1 MTIKELKDT
10 SDEGLRILIV
20 GAGIGGL
27 TAAIALRQQGHH
39 VEVRLSS
46 FRCLSL
52 LSPGTKCEICKKLFE
67 RSRFANEV
75 GAAIHLSPNA
85 NGVLQRLGFDAT
97 KFGAVEAEQ
106 LREYKPSGEPVHI
119 AELKKA
125 AGMWRHLQ
133 RWLLVHRAHFHE
145 GLKAFAQA
153 PGRGHPAI
161 LHTATKVTDIDPHAA
176 TVTLEDGTVIT
187 GDVLIGADG
196 VHSLTRTKLPV
207 NHSPFSSGK
216 NAFRFL
222 ITRQQALDDPDTNS
236 VAQDFGAVDMWDSS
250 DRRVVIYPCDNNNLL
265 NFVCI
270 HPDSMTTI
278 DAGGDSYNQQI
289 GKDTLLEVFKDFSPQ
304 VKKLL
309 EKADPATLKL
319 WPLLDMETLPEWVH
333 GKLAV
338 LGDAAHP
345 FLPYRASGGAMAIED
360 AVSLAV
366 MLPRGVEKGD
376 VEERLKVYQIARHGR
391 ATTIQQMTR
400 ESAQLIS
407 MEKAMAMVGYIYGHD
422 EFDHSA
428 QVLRKYLWSKNPHMY
443 WRQPIVFG
451 PMPGPRQ
458 DWMGNDRALKSV
470 ESTFMT
476 ASIKFKTSRTLLQN
490 LFPNDRYSFTSPSTV
505 ARASFSQ
512 TTLNGMDWLGGGG
525 YRHIG
530 LYIHGVQY
538 KKENGEVL
546 KGTYMPILFE
556 NLADPIVSGR
566 EELGMPK
573 LYTAIDVH
581 ERRSSYRLQTSWQ
594 GAVWGHFEFEDLE
607 DQDHGADKGTIGGED
622 DDGILVYRYI
632 PKVGRDTKG
641 EAEAEY
647 PVFVPH
653 AQESKVVPSE
663 VTRLRRTK
671 NAKVEISGLG
681 WDALPTLHHVVERL
695 AEIPIDEV
703 IDAKITEGRGVPD
716 VSSAQRIE

>member
-1 MTIKELKDT
+1 MAGRNENP
-10 SDEGLRILIV
+10 GLRVLIV

-27 TAAIALRQQGHH
+27 TAAVALRQQGHH
-39 VEVRLSS
+39 VE
-46 FRCLSL
+46 
-52 LSPGTKCEICKKLFE
+52 IFE

-75 GAAIHLSPNA
+75 GAAIHICPNA
-85 NGVLQRLGFDAT
+85 NGVLKRLGIHAE
-97 KFGAVEAEQ
+97 KFGGVETEL
-106 LREYKPSGEPVHI
+106 LREYTPSGEAVHI
-119 AELKKA
+119 TNVKEQ
-125 AGMWRHLQ
+125 AGFWRHS
-133 RWLLVHRAHFHE
+133 WLLVHRAQFHD
-145 GLKAFAQA
+145 GLKAAAQA
-153 PGRGHPAI
+153 PGPGNPAI
-161 LHTATKVTDIDPHAA
+161 LHTASKVVDVDPHKA
-176 TVTLEDGTVIT
+176 TVTLENGDVHT
-187 GDVLIGADG
+187 GDVVIGADG
-196 VHSLTRTKLPV
+196 VHSLTRTKLPQAKGIK
-207 NHSPFSSGK
+207 PASSGK

-222 ITRQQALDDPDTNS
+222 MARQQALDDPETN
-236 VAQDFGAVDMWDSS
+236 VIARDMGAVDMWDGA
-250 DRRVVIYPCDNNNLL
+250 DRRVVIYPCANNEML

-270 HPDSMTTI
+270 HPESLTTI
-278 DAGGDSYNQQI
+278 EAGGDEYNQQI
-289 GKDTLLEVFKDFSPQ
+289 SKNTLLEVYKDFSPQ
-304 VKKLL
+304 VLRLL

-319 WPLLDMETLPEWVH
+319 WPLLDMPTMPEWVE
-333 GKLAV
+333 GRLAG
-338 LGDAAHP
+338 LGDAVHP

-360 AVSLAV
+360 AVSLSV
-366 MLPRGVEKGD
+366 MLPRGIAAAD
-376 VEERLKVYQIARHGR
+376 VPERLKVYEKARHSR
-391 ATTIQQMTR
+391 VTTIQEMTR
-400 ESAQLIS
+400 QSVNIVPANKTI
-407 MEKAMAMVGYIYGHD
+407 MMVGYIYGHD

-458 DWMGNDRALKSV
+458 DWYGNDRAIQSLQ
-470 ESTFMT
+470 STFQT

-490 LFPNDRYSFTSPSTV
+490 LFPNDRYSFISPSTV

-556 NLADPIVSGR
+556 SLADPIVSGR

-573 LYTAIDVH
+573 LYTAIDIH
-581 ERRSSYRLQTSWQ
+581 ERNSSYRLQTSWQ
-594 GAVWGHFEFEDLE
+594 GAVWGHFELEDLE
-607 DQDHGADKGTIGGED
+607 DQDLGADKGTIGGED
-622 DDGILVYRYI
+622 DDGILVYRYM

-641 EAEAEY
+641 EAAEEY

-653 AQESKVVPSE
+653 AQESKVVPSK
-663 VTRLRRTK
+663 VTRVRRSK
-671 NAKVEISGLG
+671 SAKVNINELN
-681 WDALPTLHHVVERL
+681 WDALPTLHHVVSRL

-703 IDAKITEGRGVPD
+703 IEAKITEGFGVPD

>member
-1 MTIKELKDT
+1 M
-10 SDEGLRILIV
+10 
-20 GAGIGGL
+20 
-27 TAAIALRQQGHH
+27 
-39 VEVRLSS
+39 
-46 FRCLSL
+46 
-52 LSPGTKCEICKKLFE
+52 
-67 RSRFANEV
+67 
-75 GAAIHLSPNA
+75 
-85 NGVLQRLGFDAT
+85 
-97 KFGAVEAEQ
+97 
-106 LREYKPSGEPVHI
+106 
-119 AELKKA
+119 
-125 AGMWRHLQ
+125 GM
-133 RWLLVHRAHFHE
+133 
-145 GLKAFAQA
+145 
-153 PGRGHPAI
+153 
-161 LHTATKVTDIDPHAA
+161 
-176 TVTLEDGTVIT
+176 
-187 GDVLIGADG
+187 
-196 VHSLTRTKLPV
+196 
-207 NHSPFSSGK
+207 
-216 NAFRFL
+216 
-222 ITRQQALDDPDTNS
+222 
-236 VAQDFGAVDMWDSS
+236 VA
-250 DRRVVIYPCDNNNLL
+250 
-265 NFVCI
+265 
-270 HPDSMTTI
+270 
-278 DAGGDSYNQQI
+278 
-289 GKDTLLEVFKDFSPQ
+289 
-304 VKKLL
+304 
-309 EKADPATLKL
+309 
-319 WPLLDMETLPEWVH
+319 
-333 GKLAV
+333 
-338 LGDAAHP
+338 
-345 FLPYRASGGAMAIED
+345 
-360 AVSLAV
+360 
-366 MLPRGVEKGD
+366 
-376 VEERLKVYQIARHGR
+376 
-391 ATTIQQMTR
+391 
-400 ESAQLIS
+400 
-407 MEKAMAMVGYIYGHD
+407 YIYGHD

-458 DWMGNDRALKSV
+458 DWMGNDRALKSL
-470 ESTFMT
+470 ESTFVT

-490 LFPNDRYSFTSPSTV
+490 LFPNDRYSFISPSTV

-556 NLADPIVSGR
+556 SLADPIVSGR

-581 ERRSSYRLQTSWQ
+581 ERRNSYRLQTSWQ

-607 DQDHGADKGTIGGED
+607 DQDPAADKGTIGGED

-653 AQESKVVPSE
+653 AQESKVVPSK

-671 NAKVEISGLG
+671 NVKVEISGLG

>member
-1 MTIKELKDT
+1 MAIKELNGGT
-10 SDEGLRILIV
+10 APEGLRVLII

-27 TAAIALRQQGHH
+27 TAAIALRQQGHR
-39 VEVRLSS
+39 VE
-46 FRCLSL
+46 
-52 LSPGTKCEICKKLFE
+52 LFE
-67 RSRFANEV
+67 RSRFANEI

-85 NGVLQRLGFDAT
+85 NAVLQRLGVDAT
-97 KFGAVEAEQ
+97 KFGANECEL
-106 LREYKPSGEPVHI
+106 LREYTPAGEPVNAI
-119 AELKKA
+119 AVKQH
-125 AGMWRHLQ
+125 AGMWRH

-145 GLKAFAQA
+145 GLKTAAQA
-153 PGRGHPAI
+153 SGKGEPAV
-161 LHTATKVTDIDPHAA
+161 LHTASKVVDVDPHNA
-176 TVTLEDGTVIT
+176 TVTLENGDVIK

-196 VHSLTRTKLPV
+196 VHSLTRTKLTEDIKPV
-207 NHSPFSSGK
+207 SSGK

-222 ITRQQALDDPDTNS
+222 ITRQQALDDPETNS
-236 VAQDFGAVDMWDSS
+236 IAQDFGAVDMWDSD
-250 DRRVVIYPCDNNNLL
+250 DRRVVIYPCSNNELL

-270 HPDSMTTI
+270 HPDSITTI

-289 GKDTLLEVFKDFSPQ
+289 GKEALLEVYKDFNPQ
-304 VKKLL
+304 VRKLL
-309 EKADPATLKL
+309 EKADPQTLKL
-319 WPLLDMETLPEWVH
+319 WPLLDMPTLPTWVNDR
-333 GKLAV
+333 LAV
-338 LGDAAHP
+338 LGDAVHP

-360 AVSLAV
+360 AVSLSV
-366 MLPRGVEKGD
+366 MLPQGITAAEVP
-376 VEERLKVYQIARHGR
+376 ERLKIYEKARHGR
-391 ATTIQQMTR
+391 ATTIQEMTR
-400 ESAQLIS
+400 ESVKLLSPERAFG
-407 MEKAMAMVGYIYGHD
+407 MTVYIYGHD

-428 QVLRKYLWSKNPHMY
+428 QVLRKHQWAQNPHMY

-458 DWMGNDRALKSV
+458 DFLGNDRALKSL
-470 ESTFMT
+470 ESTFQT

-490 LFPNDRYSFTSPSTV
+490 LFPSDRYSFTSPGSV

-556 NLADPIVSGR
+556 SLADPIVSGR

-573 LYTAIDVH
+573 LYSAIDIH
-581 ERRSSYRLQTSWQ
+581 ERNGSYRYQTSWQ
-594 GAVWGHFEFEDLE
+594 GAVWGHFELEDLE
-607 DQDHGADKGTIGGED
+607 DVDPSADKGTIGGED

-632 PKVGRDTKG
+632 PKVGQATKG

-653 AQESKVVPSE
+653 AQESKVVPSK

-671 NAKVEISGLG
+671 NAKVEINALG
-681 WDALPTLHHVVERL
+681 WDALPTLNHVVSRL
-695 AEIPIDEV
+695 GEIPIDE
-703 IDAKITEGRGVPD
+703 IIEAKITEGRGVPD

>member
-1 MTIKELKDT
+1 MTLKEFNP
-10 SDEGLRILIV
+10 GLRILIV

-39 VEVRLSS
+39 VE
-46 FRCLSL
+46 
-52 LSPGTKCEICKKLFE
+52 IFE
-67 RSRFANEV
+67 RSRFANEI

-85 NGVLQRLGFDAT
+85 NGVLLRLGIDAT
-97 KFGAVEAEQ
+97 KFGAVHTEL

-119 AELKKA
+119 TNVKETDI
-125 AGMWRHLQ
+125 WRH

-145 GLKAFAQA
+145 GLKAAA
-153 PGRGHPAI
+153 IGAGKGKPAI
-161 LHTATKVTDIDPHAA
+161 LHTASKIVDLDPHNA
-176 TVTLEDGTVIT
+176 TLTLENGEIVQ

-196 VHSLTRTKLPV
+196 VHSLTRTKLSDKKPY
-207 NHSPFSSGK
+207 SSGK

-222 ITRQQALDDPDTNS
+222 ISRQQALDDPETNS
-236 VAQDFGAVDMWDSS
+236 IARDFGAVDMWDSS
-250 DRRVVIYPCDNNNLL
+250 DRRVVIYPCANNDLL

-270 HPDSMTTI
+270 HPEELTTI
-278 DAGGDSYNQQI
+278 ETGGDSYNQQI
-289 GKDTLLEVFKDFSPQ
+289 STATLLDVFKDFNPQ
-304 VKKLL
+304 VRKLL
-309 EKADPATLKL
+309 EKADPQTLKL
-319 WPLLDMETLPEWVH
+319 WPLLDMDTLPSWVE
-333 GKLAV
+333 GRLAA
-338 LGDAAHP
+338 LGDAVHP

-360 AVSLAV
+360 AVSLSV
-366 MLPRGVEKGD
+366 MLSGD
-376 VEERLKVYQIARHGR
+376 ITASDVPERLKIYQKARHER

-400 ESAQLIS
+400 ESVRLIS
-407 MEKAMAMVGYIYGHD
+407 PERTMQMVGYIYGHD

-428 QVLRKYLWSKNPHMY
+428 QVLRKHLWSQNPHMY

-458 DWMGNDRALKSV
+458 DHMGRDRALKSL
-470 ESTFMT
+470 ESTFVT
-476 ASIKFKTSRTLLQN
+476 ASVKFKTSRTLLQN
-490 LFPNDRYSFTSPSTV
+490 LFPSDRYSFISPSTV

-512 TTLNGMDWLGGGG
+512 TTLGGMDWLGGGG

-538 KKENGEVL
+538 TKENGEVL

-556 NLADPIVSGR
+556 SLADPIVSGR

-573 LYTAIDVH
+573 LYTAIDIH
-581 ERRSSYRLQTSWQ
+581 ERNSSYRLQTSWQ

-607 DQDHGADKGTIGGED
+607 DQDPAADKGTIGGED
-622 DDGILVYRYI
+622 DDGILVYRYM
-632 PKVGRDTKG
+632 PKVGKSTKG

-653 AQESKVVPSE
+653 AQESKVVPSK

-671 NAKVEISGLG
+671 NAKVEINGLD
-681 WDALPTLHHVVERL
+681 WDALPTLHHVVSRL

>member
-1 MTIKELKDT
+1 MTELN
-10 SDEGLRILIV
+10 SSSGLRVLIV

-27 TAAIALRQQGHH
+27 TAAIALRQQGHT
-39 VEVRLSS
+39 VE
-46 FRCLSL
+46 
-52 LSPGTKCEICKKLFE
+52 LFE
-67 RSRFANEV
+67 RSRFANEI

-85 NGVLQRLGFDAT
+85 NGVLQRLGIDAE
-97 KFGAVEAEQ
+97 KFGAVETEL
-106 LREYKPSGEPVHI
+106 LREYTPDGTPVHV
-119 AELKKA
+119 A
-125 AGMWRHLQ
+125 AIKEHAAMWRH

-145 GLKAFAQA
+145 GLKAAAQG
-153 PGRGHPAI
+153 PGKGRPAV
-161 LHTATKVTDIDPHAA
+161 LHTASKIVDVDAHNA
-176 TVTLEDGTVIT
+176 TVTLESGEVIT

-196 VHSLTRTKLPV
+196 VHSLTRTKLSNAQPY
-207 NHSPFSSGK
+207 PSGK

-222 ITRQQALDDPDTNS
+222 MTRQQALDDPETNS
-236 VAQDFGAVDMWDSS
+236 IARDFGAVDMWDSS
-250 DRRVVIYPCDNNNLL
+250 DRRVVIYPCANNELL

-270 HPDSMTTI
+270 HPDSITTI

-289 GKDTLLEVFKDFSPQ
+289 GKDTLLEVFKDFNPQ

-309 EKADPATLKL
+309 EKADPQTLKL
-319 WPLLDMETLPEWVH
+319 WPLLDMETLPSWVE
-333 GKLAV
+333 GRLAC
-338 LGDAAHP
+338 LGDAVHP

-366 MLPRGVEKGD
+366 MLPGD
-376 VEERLKVYQIARHGR
+376 IAPEEVPERLKVYQKARHER
-391 ATTIQQMTR
+391 ATTVQQMTR
-400 ESAQLIS
+400 DSATLIS
-407 MEKAMAMVGYIYGHD
+407 QEKAMGMIAYIYGHD

-428 QVLRKYLWSKNPHMY
+428 QVLRKHLWSQNPHMY

-458 DWMGNDRALKSV
+458 DHMGRDRALKSL
-470 ESTFMT
+470 ESTFVT

-490 LFPNDRYSFTSPSTV
+490 LFPSDRYSFISPSSV

-556 NLADPIVSGR
+556 SLADPIVSGR

-573 LYTAIDVH
+573 LYTAIDIH
-581 ERRSSYRLQTSWQ
+581 ERSKSYRLQTSWQ
-594 GAVWGHFEFEDLE
+594 GAVWGHFELEDLE
-607 DQDHGADKGTIGGED
+607 DQDPSADKGTIGGED

-632 PKVGRDTKG
+632 PKVGQATKG

-653 AQESKVVPSE
+653 AQESKVVPSK

-671 NAKVEISGLG
+671 NAKVEINGLG
-681 WDALPTLHHVVERL
+681 WDALPTLHHVVSRL